1 MIAISE
7 YERALSLPTGYIN
20 FAISAGAPT
29 GAWQRLER
37 NEIPLDMA
45 FFAAFARDIRSPTA
59 WRRFHDAKSLPVTA
73 AAPPLVDGEAL
84 FWRMMA
90 KGQTRDTVVMN
101 AVRRLRKAGVKVGAL
116 TNDYRYPDEHPYL
129 EGKDELKR
137 EFDVWVS
144 SAESGMRKPEEGV
157 YREAMRL
164 AGVEDGG
171 QVAFLDDI
179 GVNLKAAAGLGWK
192 TVKVSIGKSREAV
205 EELER
210 VVGLK
215 LLDEEEGTK
224 SRL

>member
-7 YERALSLPTGYIN
+7 YEHALSLPLGYIN
-20 FAISAGAPT
+20 FAITAASPT

-37 NEIPLDMA
+37 NEIPLDMS
-45 FFAAFARDIRSPTA
+45 FYSAFARDICSPSA
-59 WRRFHDAKSLPVTA
+59 WRRFHEAKRLPLA
-73 AAPPLVDGEAL
+73 MEAPPLVDGEAL

-90 KGQTRDTVVMN
+90 KGQTRDPVVMG
-101 AVRRLRKAGVKVGAL
+101 AVRRLRAAGIKVGAL
-116 TNDYRYPDEHPYL
+116 TNDYRYPDGHPYL

-144 SAESGMRKPEEGV
+144 SAESGMRKPEEGF
-157 YREAMRL
+157 YREAMRQ
-164 AGVEDGG
+164 AGVEDGR

-179 GVNLKAAAGLGWK
+179 GVNLKAAAGLGWR

-205 EELER
+205 KELEE
-210 VVGLK
+210 VVGAK
-215 LLDEEEGTK
+215 LLDEEEETK